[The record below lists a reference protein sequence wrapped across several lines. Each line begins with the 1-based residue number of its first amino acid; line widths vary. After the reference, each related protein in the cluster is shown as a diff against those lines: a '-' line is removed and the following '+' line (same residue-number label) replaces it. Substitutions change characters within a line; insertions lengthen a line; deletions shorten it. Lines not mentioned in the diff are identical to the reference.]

1 METITIPKTKYEILK
16 KQASLYKEI
25 FRFLP
30 EKFFGIETYSQKRL
44 KEFQKEDRLDKKTR
58 NRLQKILKS
67 L

>member
-1 METITIPKTKYEILK
+1 METISIPKNKYEILK

-30 EKFFGIETYSQKRL
+30 ERFFGIEIYSRKRL
-44 KEFQKEDRLDKKTR
+44 KEFQKEDRLNKKTR
-58 NRLQKILKS
+58 NRLQRILKS

>member
-1 METITIPKTKYEILK
+1 METVTLPKTKYEILK
-16 KQASLYKEI
+16 KQALLYKEI

-30 EKFFGIETYSQKRL
+30 ERFFGIEIYSQKRL
-44 KEFQKEDRLDKKTR
+44 KEFQKEDRLDKATR

>member
-1 METITIPKTKYEILK
+1 METVIVPKTKYEILK

-30 EKFFGIETYSQKRL
+30 ERFFGIEIYSQRRL
-44 KEFQKEDRLDKKTR
+44 KEFQKEDKLDKR
-58 NRLQKILKS
+58 IRSRLQKILKS

>member
-1 METITIPKTKYEILK
+1 METVSIPKTKYKILK

-25 FRFLP
+25 LRLLP
-30 EKFFGIETYSQKRL
+30 EKFFGIEIYSKKRL

>member
-16 KQASLYKEI
+16 KQALLYKEI
-25 FRFLP
+25 FRDLP
-30 EKFFGIETYSQKRL
+30 EKFFGIEIYSQKRL
-44 KEFQKEDRLDKKTR
+44 KEFQKEDRLDKTTR

>member
-16 KQASLYKEI
+16 KQALLYKEI

-30 EKFFGIETYSQKRL
+30 ERFFGIEIYSQKRL
-44 KEFQKEDRLDKKTR
+44 KEFQKEDRLDKTTR

>member
-16 KQASLYKEI
+16 KQALLYKEI
-25 FRFLP
+25 FRDLA
-30 EKFFGIETYSQKRL
+30 EKFFGIEIYSQKRL
-44 KEFQKEDRLDKKTR
+44 KEFQKEDRLDKTTR